1 MAAGWAFGS
10 SARSD
15 ALPTPSTEGGFATS
29 DTCRACHP
37 GQYHSWH
44 RSFHR
49 TMTQAASGDA
59 ILGDFDDVTLETRGH
74 TTRLERRGEE
84 HWVDVPDPAWFLDPS
99 PEKSETPPR
108 LELPV
113 LMTTGSHHMQYYWIR
128 GPHHG
133 ALVTAP
139 WVWLID
145 DARWVPVQDSF
156 LTPPTEEIESPLM
169 WNASC
174 FACHSVGTRPGLS
187 IEKRAFE
194 SSSVELGIACEACH
208 GPAEEHVRAN
218 HSPLRR
224 YAQHLAGGDV
234 GDDTIVNPARLDAA
248 RSRDVCGQC
257 HSFHD
262 VLNRDTY
269 LQTGVGFRPGEPLPE
284 NLRVVRHTTS
294 AAADPDQPQEDL
306 ARYFWSDGTIRVAGR
321 EYNGMLET
329 GCATRGELT
338 CVTCHSLHEYQE
350 PADQLAS
357 DGGDDST
364 CLGCHPAIGAAL
376 TGHTHHAAESEGSRC
391 MNCHMPH
398 TTYGLFKAIR
408 SHRIDSPSANVQA
421 ETGRPN
427 ACNLCHLDRTLEWT
441 SEKLHAWYG
450 QPKAEL
456 AADDRALASSVLWA
470 LKGDAV
476 QRGLVAWHMGW
487 EPAQEAS
494 GSKWLG
500 AYLAILLDD
509 PYAAVRGVAR
519 RSIERM
525 PGFEGF
531 EYDYIAAPAERG
543 RKQREAVARWRRSL
557 GGASDRSGDHL
568 LQDAN
573 GQVSDRAELRR
584 LLSQRDHTPIR
595 IDE

>member
-1 MAAGWAFGS
+1 MWII
-10 SARSD
+10 D
-15 ALPTPSTEGGFATS
+15 EG
-29 DTCRACHP
+29 
-37 GQYHSWH
+37 
-44 RSFHR
+44 
-49 TMTQAASGDA
+49 
-59 ILGDFDDVTLETRGH
+59 
-74 TTRLERRGEE
+74 
-84 HWVDVPDPAWFLDPS
+84 
-99 PEKSETPPR
+99 
-108 LELPV
+108 
-113 LMTTGSHHMQYYWIR
+113 
-128 GPHHG
+128 
-133 ALVTAP
+133 
-139 WVWLID
+139 
-145 DARWVPVQDSF
+145 RWVPVQVSF
-156 LTPPTEEIESPLM
+156 LTPPTQEIEAPLL

-174 FACHSVGTRPGLS
+174 FACHSVATRPGLS
-187 IEKRAFE
+187 FE
-194 SSSVELGIACEACH
+194 HGEFRSRSVELGIACEACH
-208 GPAEEHVRAN
+208 GPAEEHVRVN
-218 HSPLRR
+218 HSPWRR
-224 YAQHLAGGDV
+224 YAKHLAG
-234 GDDTIVNPARLDAA
+234 DDASDETVVNPERLDAE
-248 RSRDVCGQC
+248 RSRAVCAQC

-269 LQTGVGFRPGEPLPE
+269 LQTGVGFRPGEPLPAH
-284 NLRVVRHTTS
+284 LRVVRY
-294 AAADPDQPQEDL
+294 AADEAEGSAQPDEDL
-306 ARYFWSDGTIRVAGR
+306 DRYFWGDGTIRVAGR
-321 EYNGMLET
+321 EYNGFLET

-338 CVTCHSLHEYQE
+338 CLTCHALHDYRE

-357 DGGDDST
+357 DGDDDAT
-364 CLGCHPAIGAAL
+364 CLGCHAAIGAELA
-376 TGHTHHAAESEGSRC
+376 GHTHHPEESEGSRC

-408 SHRIDSPSANVQA
+408 SHRIDSPSATVQA

-487 EPAQEAS
+487 EAAQEAS
-494 GSKWLG
+494 GHKWLG
-500 AYLAILLDD
+500 AYLAVLLDD
-509 PYAAVRGVAR
+509 PYVAVRGVAR

-531 EYDYIAAPAERG
+531 EYDFIAAPEERG

-568 LQDAN
+568 LQDAS
-573 GQVSDRAELRR
+573 GEVSDRAELRR
-584 LLSQRDHTPIR
+584 LLSERDHTPIR